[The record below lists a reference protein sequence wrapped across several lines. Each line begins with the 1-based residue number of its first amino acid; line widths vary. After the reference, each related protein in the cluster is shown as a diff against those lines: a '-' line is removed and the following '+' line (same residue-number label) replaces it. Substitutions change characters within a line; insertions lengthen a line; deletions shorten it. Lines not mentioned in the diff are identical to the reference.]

1 MATLIRKT
9 SNRGGRRAVLY
20 LHGWNDY
27 FFQTHLAEYLSD
39 IGYDFYALD
48 LRRYGRS
55 MRPGLLRGFITDLDD
70 YGLELDAAVD
80 DLCDEL
86 LAKMPEIVRASTLA
100 VAKPKRRA
108 RLEATTQEV
117 RR

>member
-9 SNRGGRRAVLY
+9 SDRRGRRAVLY

-27 FFQTHLAEYLSD
+27 FFQTHLADYLSD

-55 MRPGLLRGFITDLDD
+55 MRPGQLPGSSPI
-70 YGLELDAAVD
+70 
-80 DLCDEL
+80 
-86 LAKMPEIVRASTLA
+86 ST
-100 VAKPKRRA
+100 
-108 RLEATTQEV
+108 TTHSSWMRQPT
-117 RR
+117 